1 MKNKLVIFVFLLVF
15 FVSSAVAGTT
25 PGKIKNHPHYKN
37 SVELLKR
44 NGKEKVIR
52 TTVKLQREQMK
63 QNGGSLDEYTTV
75 IGIFGDQFGMTQTI
89 QLKVDNMLHDLN
101 QQHADERKKPISR
114 DRIIAAMQPGGE
126 AYKAQINMLCSN
138 PSTRALIDNKIDYIM
153 KIYDQR
159 MTFISE
165 IWVDYSTCDQHD

>member
-1 MKNKLVIFVFLLVF
+1 
-15 FVSSAVAGTT
+15 
-25 PGKIKNHPHYKN
+25 
-37 SVELLKR
+37 
-44 NGKEKVIR
+44 
-52 TTVKLQREQMK
+52 
-63 QNGGSLDEYTTV
+63 
-75 IGIFGDQFGMTQTI
+75 MTQTI